1 MKLQRPHLNG
11 KNGSSQKPFNKE
23 NVEFPV
29 SFELK
34 TVIVLSRPK
43 TEVQKEIEG
52 LFNRL
57 KVPFAFVSEKP
68 SSKGNYTS
76 LTFKITLLDEPHMK
90 ALYSGLEEIK
100 EIKFAI

>member
-1 MKLQRPHLNG
+1 MKIQRPHLNG
-11 KNGSSQKPFNKE
+11 KNGSPQKPFNRE
-23 NVEFPV
+23 NIEFPV

-34 TVIVLSRPK
+34 TVIILSRPK
-43 TEVQKEIEG
+43 SALQKEIES

-57 KVPFAFVSEKP
+57 KVPFVFVSEKP

-76 LTFKITLLDEPHMK
+76 LTFKITLLDESHMK
-90 ALYSGLEEIK
+90 ALYAGLEEIK